1 MQDDTEDIVLVGQ
14 VSGLFGLKG
23 WVKVFSYTQPRENI
37 IEYNPW
43 LIKTGKGW
51 IEIQVEQAQKHGKGI
66 IASLQQYSDP
76 ETSSQLM
83 GCDIGLRRTQ
93 LPELS
98 EDEYYWNDLIGLQVI
113 NQEGVNLGVV
123 ERLIETGS
131 NDVLIVQGDRERLV
145 PYIRG
150 QVVKNISLNDKLIQV
165 DWDPDF

>member
-1 MQDDTEDIVLVGQ
+1 MQDESEDIVLVGQ

-43 LIKTGKGW
+43 LLKTDKGW
-51 IEIQVEQAQKHGKGI
+51 IEIQIEQAQKHGKGI
-66 IASLQQYSDP
+66 IASLQQYSNP
-76 ETSSQLM
+76 ETSSQLI
-83 GCDIGLRRTQ
+83 GCDIGLHKSQ

-98 EDEYYWNDLIGLQVI
+98 EDEYYWSDLIGLQVI

-150 QVVKNISLNDKLIQV
+150 QVIKNIDLDDKLIQV